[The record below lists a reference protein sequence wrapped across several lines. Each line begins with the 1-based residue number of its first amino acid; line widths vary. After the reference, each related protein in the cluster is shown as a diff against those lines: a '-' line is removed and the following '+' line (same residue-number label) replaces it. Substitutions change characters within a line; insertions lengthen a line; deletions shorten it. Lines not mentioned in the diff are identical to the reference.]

1 MAGASGYL
9 LSLGDSLDSLRQ
21 RLPPA
26 DPAALEVLRAGLVAY
41 SLATDASGKS
51 VSDATIAKIVALTNT
66 VAASKPHTGADI
78 VALMQTVWT
87 LLDSVRDELSAA

>member
-1 MAGASGYL
+1 MADASGYL

-51 VSDATIAKIVALTNT
+51 VNAATIAKIVALTNKI
-66 VAASKPHTGADI
+66 AASKPQNGGDI
-78 VALMQTVWT
+78 VALMQEVWT
-87 LLDSVRDELSAA
+87 LLDTVRSELSAP